1 MPRGVIWK
9 QALLMHPPQHLLLTR
24 VSLWHPRLQV
34 FYRALYKSPRNWPLA
49 SRPHAGCSE
58 SLDPWSSP
66 FRGPG
71 VVPVGLSIPMSLSP
85 RGQRRRG
92 AAGAQP
98 EEPLPCGR
106 PRAREAAPG
115 AGAPPRGRSL
125 SAQRKV
131 QLSPPP
137 FPDPPSSLPRFFKKF
152 FPPSCPPLAAAASGS
167 RPRCRR
173 RPPSPARL
181 KGDGS
186 CLCSIQRVRRME
198 RGQQRRG
205 PVGKRSC
212 PGGRTPA

>member
-137 FPDPPSSLPRFFKKF
+137 FPDPPSSLPRFFKKI
-152 FPPSCPPLAAAASGS
+152 FPPFLPAS
-167 RPRCRR
+167 
-173 RPPSPARL
+173 
-181 KGDGS
+181 
-186 CLCSIQRVRRME
+186 
-198 RGQQRRG
+198 
-205 PVGKRSC
+205 RSC
-212 PGGRTPA
+212 CLGKPASVQEEAAFPCKAQG